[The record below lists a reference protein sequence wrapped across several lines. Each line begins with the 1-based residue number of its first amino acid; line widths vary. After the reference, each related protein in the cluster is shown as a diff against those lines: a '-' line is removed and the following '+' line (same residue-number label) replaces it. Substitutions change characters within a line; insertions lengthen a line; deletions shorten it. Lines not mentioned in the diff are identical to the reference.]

1 MSATATF
8 ETFGDKARA
17 FALALLVHVG
27 VAMLLLLGLL
37 LVPKTPPPIS
47 LQGPVIEAE
56 LVGLTAAPKPAAASR
71 PKPAA
76 KPADAPTPVKPPEPV
91 PQPPTQVQRQDRVD
105 REKVVDIAQEKA
117 EQAERAEEEK
127 VRQRQV
133 LLEQQQRDERDRA
146 KLLEQVKRER
156 AEAEKK
162 LKLEKQ
168 KLEQLQDV
176 QKQQQKPAKTIA
188 ENVPVAE
195 KPVTGNNGPDN
206 SLAAQYY
213 AAIQNAVTNN
223 WLRPDTTQPGVR
235 CMVHIVQIPGGDVI
249 GVQIANPCNADMQT
263 RTSIE
268 QAVKRAAPLPYKGYE
283 QVFARDVNLKFSYDG

>member
-1 MSATATF
+1 MSAAASI
-8 ETFGDKARA
+8 ETFNDKARA
-17 FALALLVHVG
+17 FGLAVLVHAVVVALLL
-27 VAMLLLLGLL
+27 AGLL
-37 LVPKTPPPIS
+37 LVPKEPPPIS

-56 LVGLTAAPKPAAASR
+56 LVGLTAAPTPKAPQRPKAA
-71 PKPAA
+71 PKPAEV
-76 KPADAPTPVKPPEPV
+76 PPVKPPEPV
-91 PQPPTQVQRQDRVD
+91 PQPPTEVQRPDRVD
-105 REKVVDIAQEKA
+105 REKVAEIAQQKA
-117 EQAERAEEEK
+117 EQAERAEEE
-127 VRQRQV
+127 RQRERQV
-133 LLEQQQRDERDRA
+133 
-146 KLLEQVKRER
+146 LLEQVKREH

-162 LKLEKQ
+162 LKLEKE
-168 KLEQLQDV
+168 KIAQLQDL
-176 QKQQQKPAKTIA
+176 QKQQKPVKAVA
-188 ENVPVAE
+188 DNVPVSD

-283 QVFARDVNLKFSYDG
+283 QVFARDVNLNFTYDG